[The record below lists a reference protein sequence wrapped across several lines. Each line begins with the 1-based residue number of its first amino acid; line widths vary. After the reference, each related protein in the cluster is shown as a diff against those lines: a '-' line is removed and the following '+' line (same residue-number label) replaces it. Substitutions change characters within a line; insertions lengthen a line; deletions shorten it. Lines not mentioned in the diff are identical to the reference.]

1 MVSSKLAIAT
11 LKTTLSTLLIL
22 GVGLW
27 MRDGVAQ
34 IPISENIAQ
43 HPKGIVVGE
52 DKCLDIH
59 NSQPANYCSE
69 SIINSLLQR
78 AREIDL
84 AAFSDSYSLTD
95 HPRSNW
101 EVKAASQ
108 DWENLNHGEGVKDI
122 VRFAIWRF

>member
-1 MVSSKLAIAT
+1 MVGSKLAIAT

-22 GVGLW
+22 GVGLG

-34 IPISENIAQ
+34 NSIPENIFQ
-43 HPKGIVVGE
+43 HPKGIIVGK

-59 NSQPANYCSE
+59 NSKPANYCSE
-69 SIINSLLQR
+69 SIINLPAQR
-78 AREIDL
+78 ARDISL
-84 AAFSDSYSLTD
+84 AAYSDSYSLTD

-101 EVKAASQ
+101 QVKAASQ